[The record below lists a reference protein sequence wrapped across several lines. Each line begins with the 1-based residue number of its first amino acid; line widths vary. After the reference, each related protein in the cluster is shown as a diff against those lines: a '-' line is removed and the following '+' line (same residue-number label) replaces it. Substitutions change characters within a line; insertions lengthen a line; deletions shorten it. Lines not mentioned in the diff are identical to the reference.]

1 MSLQIIQAQRD
12 GQDGILL
19 TTTDKWLIE
28 DLCET
33 IARAVSPKALVQL
46 AMAIEDFNK
55 DDVLLATELDL
66 ARQQIS
72 QEIGNEPFLVA
83 RLLPYELHTMIEALQ
98 KTLDKSA

>member
-1 MSLQIIQAQRD
+1 MSLQIIKAQKD
-12 GQDGILL
+12 EQFGILL

-33 IARAVSPKALVQL
+33 IARTVSPKALVQL

-55 DDVLLATELDL
+55 DDVLSATELDL

-72 QEIGNEPFLVA
+72 QEIGNEPFLLA
-83 RLLPYELHTMIEALQ
+83 RLLPYELVTMIDSLQ
-98 KTLDKSA
+98 KTLDVSA

>member
-1 MSLQIIQAQRD
+1 MSLQIIKAQRD

-46 AMAIEDFNK
+46 AMAIEDFRK
-55 DDVLLATELDL
+55 DDVLSATELDL

-72 QEIGNEPFLVA
+72 SEIGNESFLVA
-83 RLLPYELHTMIEALQ
+83 RLLPYELLTMIDSLQ
-98 KTLDKSA
+98 KTLDVSA

>member
-1 MSLQIIQAQRD
+1 MSLQIIKAERD
-12 GQDGILL
+12 HSDGILL

-46 AMAIEDFNK
+46 AMAIQDFRK
-55 DDVLLATELDL
+55 DDALSATELDL
-66 ARQQIS
+66 ARHQIS
-72 QEIGNEPFLVA
+72 TQIGNKPFLIA

-98 KTLDKSA
+98 KTLDKTA